1 MPAQS
6 PASLRTYGRPP
17 FTLALLHGGP
27 GAAGE
32 MAPVARELARTGRGV
47 LEPMQT
53 RATID
58 GQVRELAEVL
68 AARAGQPVVLAGF
81 SWGAWL
87 AWILAAEH
95 PELVGRLILISSGGF
110 RPGDGLLAQTKRLG
124 RMDETQRGAYAR
136 IAEELHQAPPE
147 ARDAVFARL
156 GDLLLRID
164 AYDPAPEA
172 RESVAV
178 SYEIYRGIWPEAE
191 ALRTGGRLLAYA
203 DRIRCPVVAL
213 HGDHDP
219 HPAEGVREPLAG
231 RLSDFRFMLL
241 PRCGH
246 IPGIERQA
254 REVFYARL
262 AEAMRT

>member
-1 MPAQS
+1 MSEPA
-6 PASLRTYGRPP
+6 LRTYGRPP

-32 MAPVARELARTGRGV
+32 MAPVAREMAKTGQGV
-47 LEPMQT
+47 LEPLQT
-53 RATID
+53 RATIE
-58 GQVRELAEVL
+58 GQVQELADTL
-68 AARAGQPVVLAGF
+68 AAHAGQPLTLAGF

-95 PELVGRLILISSGGF
+95 PQLVGRLVLISSAGF
-110 RPGDGLLAQTKRLG
+110 RPGDGLLAQAKRLA
-124 RMDETQRGAYAR
+124 RMDERQRGAYAR

-147 ARDAVFARL
+147 ARNAVFSRL
-156 GDLLLRID
+156 GHLLMKID
-164 AYDPAPEA
+164 AYDPMPEA
-172 RESVAV
+172 REPVDV
-178 SYEIYRGIWPEAE
+178 SYPIYRGIWPAAE
-191 ALRTGGRLLAYA
+191 ALRTSGRLLAYA

-219 HPAEGVREPLAG
+219 HLAEGVREPLAE
-231 RLSDFRFMLL
+231 RLSNFRFVLL

-246 IPGIERQA
+246 IPWIERQA

-262 AEAMRT
+262 AEAVNAK